1 MVGPRVPSVRLVV
14 ETRAAV
20 YRFRKEV
27 HKVKTVGS
35 NGRRKKAKRKEWLD
49 DPGGKG
55 REIAKEIVACPVCA
69 AAHH

>member
-14 ETRAAV
+14 ESRAAV
-20 YRFRKEV
+20 YRFRKHV
-27 HKVKTVGS
+27 HKVRKIS
-35 NGRRKKAKRKEWLD
+35 ANGRRQKAKKKDWLD

-55 REIAKEIVACPVCA
+55 REIAKEIVACTACA